1 MTIRP
6 RRSVLYMPG
15 SNARALEK
23 AKTLAVDGVILDLED
38 AVAPDAKA
46 AARDQV
52 VAAVKAG
59 GFGAREVFIRT
70 NGFDTPWFADDLT
83 AAAGAAPD
91 AILIP
96 KISTGGQLELIAQRL
111 LSMHADKRVR
121 IWAMIE
127 TPAAIFNVREIAA
140 AAKDGETRLTGFVLG
155 TNDLAKETRA
165 RILPGRAPMTA
176 WLTTCVLAAR
186 EYGIDILDGVYN
198 DISNAEG
205 FVQECAQARDFGFD
219 GKTLIHPSQ
228 IEPCNAAFSP
238 TPDEIALARR
248 MIAAFD
254 LPENRD
260 KGVVQIDGRM
270 VERMHAEM
278 ARRTV
283 AIAEAIAARARSA

>member
-23 AKTLAVDGVILDLED
+23 AKTLPADGVILDLED

-59 GFGAREVFIRT
+59 GFGTREVFIRI
-70 NGFDTPWFADDLT
+70 NGIDTPWFADDL
-83 AAAGAAPD
+83 AAAIAAAPD
-91 AILIP
+91 AILVP
-96 KISTGGQLELIAQRL
+96 KVSTPKEPERIGERL
-111 LSMHADKRVR
+111 LSMHANLHVR

-127 TPAAIFNVREIAA
+127 TPTAIFNVRAIAA
-140 AAKDGETRLTGFVLG
+140 TARDSETRLAGFVLG

-165 RILPGRAPMTA
+165 KILPGRAPMLP
-176 WLTTCVLAAR
+176 WLTTCLLAAR
-186 EYGIDILDGVYN
+186 ESGIDILDGVFN
-198 DISNAEG
+198 DIANAQG
-205 FVQECAQARDFGFD
+205 FADECAQARDLGFD
-219 GKTLIHPSQ
+219 GKTLIHPNQ
-228 IEPCNAAFSP
+228 IGPCNAAFSP
-238 TPDEIALARR
+238 DADEVALARR

-283 AIAEAIAARARSA
+283 AIAEAIAARAA

>member
-46 AARDQV
+46 AARDSV

-70 NGFDTPWFADDLT
+70 NGFDTPWFSDDLT

-96 KISTGGQLELIAQRL
+96 KISTFDQLQLIAQRL

-127 TPAAIFNVREIAA
+127 TPAAIFNVREIASA
-140 AAKDGETRLTGFVLG
+140 AADAETRLSGFVLG

-165 RILPGRAPMTA
+165 RQVPGRAPMLP
-176 WLTTCVLAAR
+176 WLSTCVLAAR
-186 EYGIDILDGVYN
+186 ERGIDILDGVYN

-205 FVQECAQARDFGFD
+205 FVAECMQARDFGFD
-219 GKTLIHPSQ
+219 GKTLIHPNQ
-228 IEPCNAAFSP
+228 IEPCNAVFSP
-238 TPDEIALARR
+238 SADEVAQARA

-260 KGVVQIDGRM
+260 KGVVQIEGRM

-283 AIAEAIAARARSA
+283 AIAEAIEGRAS

>member
-1 MTIRP
+1 MPIRP

-15 SNARALEK
+15 SNARALDK

-46 AARDQV
+46 SARDQV

-59 GFGAREVFIRT
+59 GFGAREVFIRV
-70 NGFDTPWFADDLT
+70 NGIDTPWFADDIR
-83 AAAGAAPD
+83 AAIAAAPD
-91 AILIP
+91 VILIP
-96 KISTGGQLELIAQRL
+96 KVSTPDQPERIGARL
-111 LSMHADKRVR
+111 LSLHANLHTR

-127 TPAAIFNVREIAA
+127 TPTAIFNVREIAA
-140 AAKDGETRLTGFVLG
+140 TAKDSETRLSGFVIG

-165 RILPGRAPMTA
+165 RLLPGRAPMVA

-186 EYGIDILDGVYN
+186 ENGIDILDGVYN

-205 FVQECAQARDFGFD
+205 FAQECAQARDFGFD

-228 IEPCNAAFSP
+228 IEPCNATFSP
-238 TPDEIALARR
+238 SAEEVTQARK

-254 LPENRD
+254 LPENKDR
-260 KGVVQIDGRM
+260 GVVQIDGRM

-283 AIAEAIAARARSA
+283 AIAEAIGGRG

>member
-15 SNARALEK
+15 SNARAIEK
-23 AKTLAVDGVILDLED
+23 AKTLPVDSVILDLED

-70 NGFDTPWFADDLT
+70 NGFDTPWFSDDLT
-83 AAAGAAPD
+83 AAAAAAPD

-96 KISTGGQLELIAQRL
+96 KISTGEQLQLIAQRL
-111 LSMHADKRVR
+111 LSMHSDRKVR

-140 AAKDGETRLTGFVLG
+140 AAIDAETRLTGFVLG

-165 RILPGRAPMTA
+165 KILPGRAPMLP
-176 WLTTCVLAAR
+176 WLATCLLAAR
-186 EYGIDILDGVYN
+186 EYGIDVLDGVFN
-198 DISNAEG
+198 DIANAQG
-205 FVQECAQARDFGFD
+205 FAEECAQARDMGFD
-219 GKTLIHPSQ
+219 GKTLIHPNQ

-238 TPDEIALARR
+238 TADEVASARK
-248 MIAAFD
+248 MIAAFG
-254 LPENRD
+254 LAENKD

-278 ARRTV
+278 AQRTV
-283 AIAEAIAARARSA
+283 AIADAIETKKA

>member
-46 AARDQV
+46 AARAQV
-52 VAAVKAG
+52 AAAVKAG

-83 AAAGAAPD
+83 AAAAAAPD

-96 KISTGGQLELIAQRL
+96 KISTSEQLQLIAQRL
-111 LSMHADKRVR
+111 LSMHTDHKVR

-127 TPAAIFNVREIAA
+127 TPTAIFNVRQIAA
-140 AAKDGETRLTGFVLG
+140 AATDAETRLTGFVLG

-165 RILPGRAPMTA
+165 RILPGRAPMLPLLA
-176 WLTTCVLAAR
+176 TCLLAAR
-186 EYGIDILDGVYN
+186 EYGIDVLDGVFN
-198 DISNAEG
+198 DIANVQG
-205 FVQECAQARDFGFD
+205 FEEECAQARDMGFD
-219 GKTLIHPSQ
+219 GKTLIHPNQ

-238 TPDEIALARR
+238 TADEVAAARR

-278 ARRTV
+278 AQRTV
-283 AIAEAIAARARSA
+283 AIADAIEARG